1 MSAWLLFAIGAVVT
15 LLVAIGL
22 ALPVYG
28 AILDGR
34 TQAEH
39 EGAEVRP
46 LHQPSDNRAG
56 SQPAA

>member
-1 MSAWLLFAIGAVVT
+1 MSSGALFGLGALVT

-34 TQAEH
+34 YQEEEH
-39 EGAEVRP
+39 ATAEVRQLP
-46 LHQPSDNRAG
+46 TGGAG
-56 SQPAA
+56 RRPAA